1 MASVRDHNGYEG
13 CEVSAEVMIPRP
25 VILVLC
31 GGGSKGAVEVGFYRA
46 LQDLGVPIDGLVGVS
61 IGAVN
66 GAFIAAGMPVAEL
79 IALWRKVKFSD
90 FFRFNWKVLWSPRT
104 AASLYDNRK
113 LRQFL
118 ACSLPARFEDLLI
131 PLTIIGTDL
140 RTGETVLLERG
151 DLIDAILGSI
161 AIPGVLPPVMIA
173 GREIVDGGLANNLP
187 LDVAAQKGARLVL
200 AIRCG
205 CRRPLAR
212 APQGILGILSR
223 SFDISLN
230 NRSRCE
236 LEPYKD
242 RTQFVVFEPCLDE
255 NIGLLDFS
263 HSAELIEIGYQFAL
277 SEARALSEQLEQR
290 IH

>member
-1 MASVRDHNGYEG
+1 MNAEAS
-13 CEVSAEVMIPRP
+13 RP

-46 LQDLGVPIDGLVGVS
+46 LQDLKVPIDGLVGVS

-66 GAFIAAGMPVAEL
+66 GAFIAAGMPVARIIE
-79 IALWRKVKFSD
+79 LWRKVKFSD
-90 FFRFNWKVLWSPRT
+90 LFGFNWKLLWSPRT

-113 LRQFL
+113 LRRFL
-118 ACSLPARFEDLLI
+118 ACYLPTRFEDLLI

-140 RTGETVLLERG
+140 RTGEVVMLESGNLIEALLG
-151 DLIDAILGSI
+151 GI
-161 AIPGVLPPVMIA
+161 AIPGVLPPVRIA

-187 LDVAAQKGARLVL
+187 LNVAAQKGARVVL

-230 NRSRCE
+230 HRSECE
-236 LEPYKD
+236 LEPYRE
-242 RTQFVVFEPCLDE
+242 RTRFFVFEPCLDE

-263 HSAELIEIGYQFAL
+263 HSAELLEIGYQFAL
-277 SEARALSEQLEQR
+277 SEARALLEQLEQR